1 MLFYEYAFLLWEYNI
16 PIVSSRYWTSLRS
29 GNDVSDDDI
38 IEIFCKSTRSILKA
52 ENRTT
57 QAADMLQTFLGRSE
71 VCFKSSSTA
80 AVCILG
86 LNVNGRKLWKNASGK
101 SILRIQ

>member
-38 IEIFCKSTRSILKA
+38 IEIFCESTRSILKA

-57 QAADMLQTFLGRSE
+57 QAADMLQTF
-71 VCFKSSSTA
+71 F
-80 AVCILG
+80 LG

-101 SILRIQ
+101 SLLRIQ